1 VRHVVIGGQRVVADG
16 RHVSIDVPA
25 ELRAVLA

>member
-16 RHVSIDVPA
+16 RHVSIDVPR
-25 ELRAVLA
+25 EFESVLR